1 MSKEIDLA
9 PPKQSRNKNIERVV
23 HSVLTAESER
33 NELFRALEQGQSGVD
48 AVAWLRG
55 DSKANLY
62 ERSSNRPRWLPRWID
77 VVAQNERPGRL
88 KEHDEGEFYILDLSS
103 TFAVAPLADLLGEF
117 KDACAILDLCA
128 APGGKG
134 ILAWRYLNPRLIVAN
149 EVIAK
154 RTAQLISNYKRCRID
169 PALVSSC
176 DPGLMKSLFP
186 EVFNLTI
193 VDAPCSGQ
201 SLVLKGL
208 AAPGAF
214 HRATIALNERRQ
226 RRILINASESVAP
239 GGCLLYS
246 TCTFS
251 RDENEK
257 VVEWLCRVR
266 GDFKA
271 LEVPALQD
279 YRTKL
284 SDLAMYRLF
293 PHHGF
298 GAGCFVALLRRDGD
312 ASREVLDKQGALDRL
327 RVVWRSGE
335 AGNL

>member
-1 MSKEIDLA
+1 MSKDSVS
-9 PPKQSRNKNIERVV
+9 PKARRNKNIERVV
-23 HSVLTAESER
+23 NSVLTAESER
-33 NELFRALEQGQSGVD
+33 DELFRALEHGQSGVD
-48 AVAWLRG
+48 AVAWLRRE
-55 DSKANLY
+55 SQANLY
-62 ERSSNRPRWLPRWID
+62 QRSSNRPKWLPEWID
-77 VVAQNERPGRL
+77 VVAPDERPGRL
-88 KEHDEGEFYILDLSS
+88 TEHQDGDFYILDLSS
-103 TFAVAPLADLLGEF
+103 TFAVAPLVELLNEY
-117 KDACAILDLCA
+117 KDHCSILDLCA

-176 DPGLMKSLFP
+176 DPGLIKSLFP

-239 GGCLLYS
+239 GGYLLYS

-251 RDENEK
+251 REENEK
-257 VVEWLCRVR
+257 VVEWLCKVR

-271 LEVPALQD
+271 LEVSALEG
-279 YRTKL
+279 YRSRL

-298 GAGCFVALLRRDGD
+298 GAGCFVALLRRDGA
-312 ASREVLDKQGALDRL
+312 ASGDVLTKQGALDKL
-327 RVVWRSGE
+327 RVVWSSDGV
-335 AGNL
+335 A